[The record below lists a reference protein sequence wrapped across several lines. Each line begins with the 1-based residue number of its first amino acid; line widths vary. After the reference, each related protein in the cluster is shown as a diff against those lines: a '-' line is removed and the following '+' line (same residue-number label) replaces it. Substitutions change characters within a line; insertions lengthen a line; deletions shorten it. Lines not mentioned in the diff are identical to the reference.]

1 MCMGDRSAQAGVG
14 GFAGNAALVE
24 EEDDVEAESED
35 TAEDAAEARGRLQL
49 DQPVEQRAALTG
61 KQAETEIRQVQ
72 HVDAHLQIWA
82 RAIAG

>member
-1 MCMGDRSAQAGVG
+1 MCTGDRSARAGVG
-14 GFAGNAALVE
+14 GFAANVALVE
-24 EEDDVEAESED
+24 KEHDVEVEAE
-35 TAEDAAEARGRLQL
+35 DAVKDVAEARGRLQL

>member
-1 MCMGDRSAQAGVG
+1 MCTGDRSARAGVG

-35 TAEDAAEARGRLQL
+35 TAEDVAEARDHLQL
-49 DQPVEQRAALTG
+49 DQPVEQRAALTS

-72 HVDAHLQIWA
+72 HVDAHLQIRA